1 LVAPAR
7 VAAVMST
14 GSEVAVA
21 PWCSHPWVGSSV
33 LNSLFAVPISLV
45 GQSGDRAH
53 DASNVTRFLV
63 AISVA
68 LAIAAIAATVP
79 TSVGDE
85 RSEGRAAGRGKVTP
99 RGMILMVTDNLEEGF
114 NPADLRN
121 MREVRVLV
129 GRLLHRL
136 PYEPDVLLL
145 QEVRTKSAEHVARV
159 LRKRTG
165 HAYRVAA
172 RPGRRPYRQTPSKVI
187 KSDTAVVYN
196 AKTMKKLDA
205 GFVKTSWPARHGDA
219 QEQALRR
226 KHIKRNAYAHFRER
240 HGKATAAVASIH
252 WPGTMR
258 SQKYVNRYGRKWS
271 ARIAEFLQRK
281 YPLKATKVHA
291 IGGDFNRQS
300 HRHSGSGEKVP
311 YPFWR
316 TLTSDHGYNDA
327 VWTVDARPDNKDITN
342 GGVDYI
348 FARARILRAGIDHT
362 YDKRAVPPRKYYS
375 NHRYR
380 WTVVKPRGA

>member
-1 LVAPAR
+1 VTR
-7 VAAVMST
+7 FVAAV
-14 GSEVAVA
+14 
-21 PWCSHPWVGSSV
+21 SV
-33 LNSLFAVPISLV
+33 
-45 GQSGDRAH
+45 
-53 DASNVTRFLV
+53 T
-63 AISVA
+63 
-68 LAIAAIAATVP
+68 LAIVAAAATVL
-79 TSVGDE
+79 SSSGGE
-85 RSEGRAAGRGKVTP
+85 SSAGRAAGRGKVTP
-99 RGMILMVTDNLEEGF
+99 PGTILMVTNNLEEGF

-129 GRLLHRL
+129 GRLLDRL
-136 PYEPDVLLL
+136 PYEPDILLL
-145 QEVRTKSAEHVARV
+145 QEVRTKSAEYVARV
-159 LRKRTG
+159 LRKRTS

-187 KSDTAVVYN
+187 KSDTAIVYN
-196 AKTMKKLDA
+196 AKTMKKRDA

-219 QEQALRR
+219 KEQALKR
-226 KHIKRNAYAHFRER
+226 KHIKRNAYAHLRER

-258 SQKYVNRYGRKWS
+258 SQKHVNRYGRKWS

-281 YPLKATKVHA
+281 YPFNATKLHA
-291 IGGDFNRQS
+291 IGGDFNRES
-300 HRHSGSGEKVP
+300 HRDTASGEKAP

-327 VWTVDARPDNKDITN
+327 VWTVDARPENKDITN

-362 YDKRAVPPRKYYS
+362 YDKRAVPPSKYYS
-375 NHRYR
+375 NHRFR
-380 WTVVKPRGA
+380 WTVVKPRGT